1 MSISPSEFVPFS
13 EIPAE
18 FRAAADEVAAV
29 VEAETFLGL
38 LDSGE
43 RSALDA
49 VLRLPA

>member
-18 FRAAADEVAAV
+18 FHVAFDEVATV
-29 VEAETFLGL
+29 VEAESFLGL

-43 RSALDA
+43 GSVLDA
-49 VLRLPA
+49 LLRARA